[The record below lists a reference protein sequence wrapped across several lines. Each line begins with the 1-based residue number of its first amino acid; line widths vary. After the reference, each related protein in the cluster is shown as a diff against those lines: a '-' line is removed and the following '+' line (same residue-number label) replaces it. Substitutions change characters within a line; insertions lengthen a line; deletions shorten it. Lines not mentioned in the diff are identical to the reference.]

1 VRSLDTCY
9 CYFPA
14 AAEVPVVVVV
24 VVDTVADIVVAAAAA
39 AALDRW
45 TRTAPSPTSTE
56 APSTSSTSPPSA
68 APARRNL
75 KRKTEEEERERERE
89 RARSPSAAVAAVA
102 ALLPSS
108 RQEAIK
114 AEALTSSPEEEVP
127 VDCTVVAA
135 VVDSLHPRRE
145 DWYYTRLV
153 EIAAPSSEVG
163 ERLCLFIHQRKG
175 DQNGGTKEEML
186 CQQAVR
192 AHIFVREE
200 DRALKPDREREKRR
214 EKRDAASK
222 IEIVFPG
229 LTHRKSFAAAAAAAE
244 AEAARHR
251 TKKGEVGTRSF
262 EKRLPLTF
270 FFVRVAFFFR
280 RREKKEER
288 EREREREKARALII
302 ERIGNWTL
310 NELENS

>member
-1 VRSLDTCY
+1 MRSLDTCY

-24 VVDTVADIVVAAAAA
+24 VVVVVDAVADIVVAAAAA

-45 TRTAPSPTSTE
+45 TRTAPSPTSME
-56 APSTSSTSPPSA
+56 APLTSSTSPLSA
-68 APARRNL
+68 VPARMNL
-75 KRKTEEEERERERE
+75 KRKTEEEERERE

-114 AEALTSSPEEEVP
+114 AEVLTSSPEEEVP

-163 ERLCLFIHQRKG
+163 ERLFIYSPGKGIKTEERRKRCFVS
-175 DQNGGTKEEML
+175 EPF
-186 CQQAVR
+186 V
-192 AHIFVREE
+192 HIFSVAKKIECSNPIEKEQRET
-200 DRALKPDREREKRR
+200 R
-214 EKRDAASK
+214 RDASSK
-222 IEIVFPG
+222 IEIFFPG
-229 LTHRKSFAAAAAAAE
+229 HA
-244 AEAARHR
+244 
-251 TKKGEVGTRSF
+251 
-262 EKRLPLTF
+262 P
-270 FFVRVAFFFR
+270 
-280 RREKKEER
+280 
-288 EREREREKARALII
+288 
-302 ERIGNWTL
+302 
-310 NELENS
+310 

>member
-1 VRSLDTCY
+1 MRSLDTCY

-45 TRTAPSPTSTE
+45 TRTAPSPTSME
-56 APSTSSTSPPSA
+56 APLTSSTSPLSA
-68 APARRNL
+68 VPARMNL
-75 KRKTEEEERERERE
+75 KRKTEEEERERE

-114 AEALTSSPEEEVP
+114 AEVLTSSPEEEVP

-163 ERLCLFIHQRKG
+163 ERLFIYSPGKGIKTEERRKRCFVS
-175 DQNGGTKEEML
+175 EPF
-186 CQQAVR
+186 V
-192 AHIFVREE
+192 HIFSVAKKIECSNPIEKEQRET
-200 DRALKPDREREKRR
+200 R
-214 EKRDAASK
+214 RDASSK
-222 IEIVFPG
+222 IEIFFPG
-229 LTHRKSFAAAAAAAE
+229 HA
-244 AEAARHR
+244 
-251 TKKGEVGTRSF
+251 
-262 EKRLPLTF
+262 P
-270 FFVRVAFFFR
+270 
-280 RREKKEER
+280 
-288 EREREREKARALII
+288 
-302 ERIGNWTL
+302 
-310 NELENS
+310 